1 MMHKL
6 ARLKLRPLVKT
17 YQELKETITN
27 LRAKGAKSFVIDVR
41 QNPGGLLDQAERM
54 ASMFL
59 KMAKQLFN
67 LKTKRTYDER
77 SCFQRIRRRL

>member
-27 LRAKGAKSFVIDVR
+27 LRDKGAKSFVIDVR

-59 KMAKQLFN
+59 KNGETIVQFEDK
-67 LKTKRTYDER
+67 KDVR
-77 SCFQRIRRRL
+77 

>member
-1 MMHKL
+1 MHKL

-27 LRAKGAKSFVIDVR
+27 CVTKAKSFVIDVR

-54 ASMFL
+54 ASMF
-59 KMAKQLFN
+59 
-67 LKTKRTYDER
+67 
-77 SCFQRIRRRL
+77 